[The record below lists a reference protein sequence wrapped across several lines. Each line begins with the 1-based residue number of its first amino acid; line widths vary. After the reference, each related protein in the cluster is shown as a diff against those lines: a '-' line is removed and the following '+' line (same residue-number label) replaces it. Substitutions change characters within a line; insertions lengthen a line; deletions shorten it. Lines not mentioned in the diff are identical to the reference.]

1 MAYDYKFYYGVFSG
15 MVKLAAEW
23 TTDMRGL
30 NSNANP
36 VFDALYKMKHWD
48 EMDHSVKMTEAQQRN
63 IVGCLKTVSWA
74 ASHATTNSR
83 VLAIDTMSVLNA
95 LNQLFLK
102 EGLIPIQGIY
112 E

>member
-1 MAYDYKFYYGVFSG
+1 MAFDYKFYRDTFGD
-15 MVKLAAEW
+15 MVRLAAEW
-23 TTDMRGL
+23 THDMRGL

-36 VFDALYKMKHWD
+36 VYVALYNMEHWD
-48 EMDHSVKMTEAQQRN
+48 EQDHSVKMTEAQQRN

-74 ASHATTNSR
+74 AGHATTNSR
-83 VLAIDTMSVLNA
+83 VLAIHTMHVLNG

-102 EGLIPIQGIY
+102 EGLIPVKGLY